1 MRGFLLSKNQEII
14 MSNQNWKVV
23 LTADKAKFESDMK
36 KAKQIVKHYSDESR
50 RYLKNIDDAMT
61 NLNSSSKWTN
71 RLLLFTQA
79 GNLGQLAQGVLRY
92 ADSYTELG
100 NRMRLVTDNNVELA
114 RATQSVFDISLKTN
128 QAVDATSQVYQ
139 RFAQNADTLGISQKK
154 VAELTETVSKAVA
167 ISGASSASAEAAL
180 TQFGQSLASGVFRG
194 QEFNSVM
201 EQTPGLAQAI
211 AKGLG
216 VTTGEL
222 RQMAND
228 GKLTSDV
235 LVKALEKAKS
245 SVDAK
250 FNTRIVT
257 LSQSFTNLETRVTK
271 YIGEADQAIGVT
283 EGLAKG
289 VEFLSS
295 HLDEL
300 SSVLGVASV
309 GLAGFYGTHK
319 FKQHRNHINT
329 ISGNLNVLKESQIAS
344 EIALRQSQIEAN
356 LAREQLNVAQAT
368 RQKIANEIALNNAY
382 RATSITQ
389 ADKNRLTA
397 QNIALAQQEKVA
409 IDQLTAAQT
418 RYNVAKNSAKQ
429 HFEQLRIAQLAVR
442 TNQEQLARSTNL
454 VGTAMTTAA
463 NGVKS
468 FGAFLAANPLMLVGL
483 IGAGIWQWY
492 EHLEQTHQ
500 KALQF
505 ADNLSD
511 IKEKMKEMDSISLKA
526 TKAQLEE
533 STIAQQQEVEKLKR
547 KVKDLQQEIAQT
559 PKLKILEDDYGYQIT
574 IDNTAKLAQLQRDLD
589 KENKKLAD
597 STKKLAETQATTSTV
612 TQQLADV
619 SQNELDAIYQR
630 LGITLI
636 DVDRNSQDFN
646 SSMLIAGNTATQV
659 QSPLSS
665 MMDKIFGVGD
675 AARASAKDLYVFSH
689 AARDALAQGKTPEL
703 LKPDEKTQQAID
715 RIKRRNEINN
725 AKGQDWVSKSVND
738 ALINQGLDPT
748 KAGYA
753 EMRDALTEQFQKQL
767 KDREERAGGKTKK
780 SLSSWKDYYNELQRA
795 NADAVQSIALNEQ
808 RSLAELEKHLKTG
821 VVKQQEAEM
830 ARTQIA
836 QRYAKERA
844 ELVGQYVPKEQIK
857 SHLNKSL
864 SELEGLKQLGL
875 IGGGDAKEAEMRLR
889 LKYSQDMSQ
898 YAVSAKDQVK
908 GIYDPNQAELNRQTQ
923 ELALLQSFNEQK
935 LMTEEEYQQ
944 RKQAII
950 ERYKNEQ
957 WQKEMGSYAEGLGA
971 LGSSFQQ
978 LANIVE
984 QSAGK
989 QSSAYKTM
997 FATAKAFSIAEATMN
1012 VYLAAAKV
1020 YNDWDNM
1027 TVAERFA
1034 KSAAVLSQGMA
1045 LVGKISGVGF
1055 ATGGYTGDGGKFTPA
1070 GIVHKGEYVI
1080 TKEATSR
1087 LGLDYLNYLNYG
1099 RRGFAS
1105 GGGVAVPRVPSTS
1118 YVKSSQQNVS
1128 VTVVN
1133 NGTPV
1138 ESQVSTKQNGNELQV
1153 TIELI
1158 ERVANGVYSKRQ
1170 AQDMRSGGVLRRQS
1184 LT

>member
-300 SSVLGVASV
+300 SRVLGVASV

-511 IKEKMKEMDSISLKA
+511 IKEKMKEMDSISLRA
-526 TKAQLEE
+526 TKANLEE
-533 STIAQQQEVEKLKR
+533 SIIAQQKEVKRLEKEIQSLYKTI
-547 KVKDLQQEIAQT
+547 KDTPELEIQVLNPT
-559 PKLKILEDDYGYQIT
+559 MGIGIDNY
-574 IDNTAKLAQLQRDLD
+574 IDNTEKISDLHRQVAKKEKELKDARD
-589 KENKKLAD
+589 KLTDTTQTA
-597 STKKLAETQATTSTV
+597 TNATLHLAEV
-612 TQQLADV
+612 T
-619 SQNELDAIYQR
+619 QNELNAIYQR

-703 LKPDEKTQQAID
+703 PKPDEKTQQAID

-738 ALINQGLDPT
+738 ALINHGLDPT

-767 KDREERAGGKTKK
+767 KDREERAGGKLK
-780 SLSSWKDYYNELQRA
+780 STRKNETEKFLEDYQKQFGEMSYRLSELKA
-795 NADAVQSIALNEQ
+795 NAKDIEVFGQVSQYQEVKKLMEDIALNAEKYKNFSIEGVEQ
-808 RSLAELEKHLKTG
+808 LKALASQIDSENQKLEIAKFGYDNTQKIKAMEFELTLLGKTRYEQELLQYG
-821 VVKQQEAEM
+821 YQLEQEA
-830 ARTQIA
+830 
-836 QRYAKERA
+836 AKLR
-844 ELVGQYVPKEQIK
+844 
-857 SHLNKSL
+857 
-864 SELEGLKQLGL
+864 
-875 IGGGDAKEAEMRLR
+875 IG
-889 LKYSQDMSQ
+889 
-898 YAVSAKDQVK
+898 
-908 GIYDPNQAELNRQTQ
+908 
-923 ELALLQSFNEQK
+923 
-935 LMTEEEYQQ
+935 MTEENIAKLDEEIA
-944 RKQAII
+944 KLK
-950 ERYKNEQ
+950 ERYSILQQEQ
-957 WQKEMGSYAEGLGA
+957 EKKRSDPVEGIKAGWSDIEDSVTDVAGNMQNITVNAFNSMSDA
-971 LGSSFQQ
+971 LTDFV
-978 LANIVE
+978 LT
-984 QSAGK
+984 GK
-989 QSSAYKTM
+989 GNFRDM
-997 FATAKAFSIAEATMN
+997 ATSI
-1012 VYLAAAKV
+1012 LKDIAA
-1020 YNDWDNM
+1020 M
-1027 TVAERFA
+1027 TVKMMLFNAI
-1034 KSAAVLSQGMA
+1034 KSGMSA
-1045 LVGKISGVGF
+1045 FGGFSSSGFVGDDF
-1055 ATGGYTGDGGKFTPA
+1055 ATGGYTGDGGKYTPA

-1105 GGGVAVPRVPSTS
+1105 GGGVAVPRVPTVNHSFANSGETTNHVSISVHIDKDGNTNTS
-1118 YVKSSQQNVS
+1118 
-1128 VTVVN
+1128 
-1133 NGTPV
+1133 V
-1138 ESQVSTKQNGNELQV
+1138 EQ
-1153 TIELI
+1153 
-1158 ERVANGVYSKRQ
+1158 Q
-1170 AQDMRSGGVLRRQS
+1170 AQQGKQLGNLIQAKVLEVLAKERRVGGMLAR
-1184 LT
+1184 